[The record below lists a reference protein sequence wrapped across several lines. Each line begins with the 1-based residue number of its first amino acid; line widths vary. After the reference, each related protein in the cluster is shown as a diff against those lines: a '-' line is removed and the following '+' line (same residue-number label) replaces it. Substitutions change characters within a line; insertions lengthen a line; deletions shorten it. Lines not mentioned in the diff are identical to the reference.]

1 METPNTLEA
10 EANAAIA
17 AAPISELAP
26 VPPGRPSVAD
36 MGAGYAALAEAVLG
50 STFEVVAPAW
60 AVTDPEKSKL
70 AKALGV
76 AVALWFPGEIPEK
89 WVALIVVAGAG
100 FEIVAARRDPATGKL
115 KPRFHEKPASPA
127 SGDAVND
134 V

>member
-1 METPNTLEA
+1 MDTSTLEA

-17 AAPISELAP
+17 GAPALDPALQP
-26 VPPGRPSVAD
+26 VQAGPSVAD

-50 STFEVVAPAW
+50 GTFEVVAPAW
-60 AVTDPEKSKL
+60 AVTEPEKSKL

-115 KPRFHEKPASPA
+115 KPRFHEKPKEGSD
-127 SGDAVND
+127 DAQP
-134 V
+134 